1 MMQSPV
7 NLFTIEE
14 YLKLEQASETR
25 HEYFGGQ
32 VFAMSGG
39 SKQHNLIS
47 GNIYSRLRFHLRG
60 GSCSVFMADM
70 KVRIEL
76 VNQNSENLTGA
87 VPSCQ
92 LFLEAEPPKKVGAP
106 SKFSRKNIFYY
117 PDVIVS
123 CDSQDQERFFLN
135 YPCLIIEV
143 LSPSTELTDRR
154 EKLVNYRTLESLQE
168 YVLISQDEIKVEVY
182 RQDAQGNWFL
192 EVLGKDDELR
202 LDSIS
207 LNLTMAEIYEDVIK
221 I

>member
-1 MMQSPV
+1 MQSPV
-7 NLFTIEE
+7 NMFTIEE
-14 YLKLEQASETR
+14 YLKLEQTSEIR

-47 GNIYSRLRFHLRG
+47 GNTYSRLRSHLRG
-60 GSCSVFMADM
+60 GDCSVFMADM

-76 VNQNSENLTGA
+76 VNQN
-87 VPSCQ
+87 
-92 LFLEAEPPKKVGAP
+92 
-106 SKFSRKNIFYY
+106 KNIYYY

-182 RQDAQGNWFL
+182 RRDAEGNWLL
-192 EVLGKDDELR
+192 EILGKDDELQ
-202 LDSIS
+202 LDSINF
-207 LNLTMAEIYEDVIK
+207 NLMMAEIYEDVIK

>member
-1 MMQSPV
+1 MQSPV

-14 YLKLEQASETR
+14 YLKLEQASEIR

-39 SKQHNLIS
+39 SKQHNTITL
-47 GNIYSRLRFHLRG
+47 NIASRLRSHLRG

-76 VNQNSENLTGA
+76 VNQN
-87 VPSCQ
+87 
-92 LFLEAEPPKKVGAP
+92 
-106 SKFSRKNIFYY
+106 KNIFYY

-182 RQDAQGNWFL
+182 RQDAEGNWLL
-192 EVLGKDDELR
+192 EILGKDDELR